1 MTFATRTK
9 REIDVLIESDGR
21 LYPVECKKSASPSR
35 EALQGMIALEKL
47 GVNTGPGAV
56 ICMAPQLLPLQRTVM
71 AVPVGIV

>member
-1 MTFATRTK
+1 M
-9 REIDVLIESDGR
+9 LIESDGQ

-35 EALQGMIALEKL
+35 EALQGITTLEKL
-47 GVNTGPGAV
+47 GVNVGPGAV